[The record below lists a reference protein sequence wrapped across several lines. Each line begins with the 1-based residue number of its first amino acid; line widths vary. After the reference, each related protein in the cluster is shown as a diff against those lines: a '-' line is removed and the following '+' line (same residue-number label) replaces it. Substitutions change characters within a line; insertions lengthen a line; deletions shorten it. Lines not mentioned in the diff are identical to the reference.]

1 MFSHGSDPIMS
12 TMLHPTEYKNEDA
25 RWDAVVAKRTDA
37 DGRFVYAVATTGIY
51 CRPSCSSRQPARRNV
66 NFYETSVEAERAGY
80 RACRKC
86 GGQPKG
92 DDDRQLVAVRRAC
105 LEIETAEE
113 QAPSLD
119 RLAQV
124 AGLSPH
130 HLHRTFKKAMG
141 ITPRQYWDTIRLERL
156 KDNLRSGEPVAPAL
170 YGAGYGS
177 SSRLYEKSDGQ
188 LGMTPASYG
197 RGGAGAVIAHAQRS
211 SALGL
216 VLVGATSKGVCFVA
230 LGDDEATL
238 TAELERDF
246 PKARLHRDDEG
257 LGEMLDTVVAHLDG
271 REPNIR
277 LPLDV
282 QATAFQRQVW
292 QALSDIPYGETRS
305 YGELAQAIGKPG
317 APRAVGRACGSNPVA
332 LLVPCHRAIGADG
345 RLTGYRWGVDRKQ
358 ALLERERIAA
368 ELA

>member
-1 MFSHGSDPIMS
+1 MS
-12 TMLHPTEYKNEDA
+12 TMLHPSEYLNEHE
-25 RWDAVVAKRTDA
+25 RWDAVVGKQAAA

-51 CRPSCSSRQPARRNV
+51 CRPSCSSRQPARKNV
-66 NFYETSVEAERAGY
+66 HFYETCVAAENAGF

-86 GGQPKG
+86 GGRPKG
-92 DDDRQLVAVRRAC
+92 EDDRQLVAVRRAC
-105 LEIETAEE
+105 QEIEAAEE
-113 QAPSLD
+113 QAPSLET
-119 RLAQV
+119 LANATGV
-124 AGLSPH
+124 SPH
-130 HLHRTFKKAMG
+130 HLHRVFKKTMG
-141 ITPRQYWDTIRLERL
+141 ITPRQYWDSIRLERL
-156 KDNLRSGEPVAPAL
+156 KQNLRSGEPVAPAL

-197 RGGAGAVIAHAQRS
+197 RGGAGAIIAYASRS
-211 SALGL
+211 TPLGL
-216 VLVGATSKGVCFVA
+216 VLVGATGKGVCFVA
-230 LGDDEATL
+230 LGLSEHLLVDELA
-238 TAELERDF
+238 RDF
-246 PKARLHRDDEG
+246 PKARRHRDDDG
-257 LGEMLDTVVAHLDG
+257 LGEMLDTVVAHLEG
-271 REPNIR
+271 REPNIH

-345 RLTGYRWGVDRKQ
+345 RLTGYRWGVERKQ
-358 ALLERERIAA
+358 ALLEHEKAVA
-368 ELA
+368 QHT